1 MDFNTFENNLVDFF
15 DDNYKTY
22 AKKINE
28 NLIYDIIIN
37 KDFPDGDISGQV
49 NLFIL
54 PLQYRYE
61 ELTNDSKLMQFE
73 AKIFLLLKQLKVN
86 SEIINEYLRDYAT
99 ALFDMI
105 YEKNTLSNIVD
116 KSLITDIVFYDE
128 VEGFEYSKAYEASI
142 LLLAEIQ
149 GN

>member
-86 SEIINEYLRDYAT
+86 SEIMNEYLRDYAT